1 MTQRSPYLVNRA
13 FRSYLAAT
21 VMSTMAVSF
30 GTMLGSI
37 VVGNVMGP
45 TALGAVNVMMPI
57 IQLLAALNALINIG
71 GATVMAVNVGRG
83 RTEEV
88 RGIFT
93 KSLLMSLAVSVA
105 IAVLGVLFIDEV
117 HTLDI
122 ECFSFLNRAL
132 ESTLA
137 PIVIFAT
144 NRGRTRIVGTDVEAA
159 HGIPIDLQDR
169 LLIIRTSTYKLEEM
183 RRIIEIRAEIEKIGL
198 PKEDADRAAVLDKLA
213 SIAAEKSLRYALQL
227 LTPAK
232 ILAEADQLKEI
243 TVDNV
248 EEAAEL
254 FIDIK
259 ASTRMIRDAKGKGY
273 LL

>member
-83 RTEEV
+83 RTDEV

-93 KSLLMSLAVSVA
+93 KSMSISLAVSVA
-105 IAVLGVLFIDEV
+105 IAVVGVLFIDEQ
-117 HTLDI
+117 
-122 ECFSFLNRAL
+122 N
-132 ESTLA
+132 
-137 PIVIFAT
+137 
-144 NRGRTRIVGTDVEAA
+144 
-159 HGIPIDLQDR
+159 
-169 LLIIRTSTYKLEEM
+169 
-183 RRIIEIRAEIEKIGL
+183 
-198 PKEDADRAAVLDKLA
+198 ADRSAGSGL
-213 SIAAEKSLRYALQL
+213 
-227 LTPAK
+227 
-232 ILAEADQLKEI
+232 
-243 TVDNV
+243 
-248 EEAAEL
+248 
-254 FIDIK
+254 
-259 ASTRMIRDAKGKGY
+259 
-273 LL
+273 